1 MAWWRYLF
9 TDRPLSIF
17 YVYSACNAIFKT
29 VFNISVA
36 RSVFE
41 LRFSKHLSMYFL
53 TKVQILLSIATASL
67 LITTAAL
74 YFVKD
79 LERKSLSNFVLI
91 LKKKAL
97 VGLTEY
103 WKRRLVEKPT
113 QFQMF
118 SLFLSNFAHVCFPV
132 RLVFPSRTCVSR
144 SDVFFPVG
152 CVFPG
157 RTCFSR
163 SDVLSQLDGLFP
175 IGHLSNFVV
184 CWFSCLCFSL
194 LSKTFLYLAGLS

>member
-1 MAWWRYLF
+1 MAWQRFSF
-9 TDRPLSIF
+9 TDRPSSIF
-17 YVYSACNAIFKT
+17 YAYSACNAIFKT

-67 LITTAAL
+67 LITTATL
-74 YFVKD
+74 YYVKD

-132 RLVFPSRTCVSR
+132 RRVFPGWTCVSR
-144 SDVFFPVG
+144 SDVFSPVG
-152 CVFPG
+152 LVFPG
-157 RTCFSR
+157 RMCFPIWMCFSR
-163 SDVLSQLDGLFP
+163 LDISVNVL
-175 IGHLSNFVV
+175 FVD
-184 CWFSCLCFSL
+184 
-194 LSKTFLYLAGLS
+194 FLVFFIAF